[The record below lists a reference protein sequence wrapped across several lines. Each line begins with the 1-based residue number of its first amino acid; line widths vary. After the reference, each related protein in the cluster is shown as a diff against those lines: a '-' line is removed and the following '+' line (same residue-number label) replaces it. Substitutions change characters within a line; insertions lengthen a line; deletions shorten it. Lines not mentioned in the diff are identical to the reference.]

1 MSETIKDNIVFG
13 EPYDETRYRQVIH
26 ACGLTTDLTLFED
39 GDQTEIGEKGITLSG
54 GQKARITL
62 ARAVYS
68 ETAIV
73 LLDGERQMVVGQDDA
88 DQFRHLLST

>member
-1 MSETIKDNIVFG
+1 MSETIKDNIIFG
-13 EPYDETRYRQVIH
+13 EPYDDARYRKVIY

-68 ETAIV
+68 DTAIV
-73 LLDGERQMVVGQDDA
+73 LLDGVSLAVYDQGQG
-88 DQFRHLLST
+88 